1 MAKSGYIKIDRGIL
15 KHWLWEDKPF
25 SKGQAWIDLLL
36 LAVWKESKELYRGE
50 LVERTPG
57 EIFCSIEWLADKWG
71 WNRKT
76 VMRFLDVL
84 ERDNMIT
91 QTRTKKGTTITIV
104 NWTVYQTQGTTERTS
119 EGQAAGHANGHARD
133 NRRDMLGTT
142 EGTHYKNI
150 NKAKE
155 SIKKAE
161 EETRAREAE
170 LDRMIEREKME
181 REMLRNLPPAKLKDP
196 REVNRA
202 WGIPDFEDGDQ

>member
-104 NWTVYQTQGTTERTS
+104 NWTVYQTQGTTQGTS
-119 EGQAAGHANGHARD
+119 EGQAAGHANGHAWD

-202 WGIPDFEDGDQ
+202 WGIPDFEDGDL

>member
-104 NWTVYQTQGTTERTS
+104 NWTVYQTQGTTQGTS

-150 NKAKE
+150 NKAEE

-202 WGIPDFEDGDQ
+202 WGIPDFEDGDL

>member
-104 NWTVYQTQGTTERTS
+104 NWTVYQTQGTTQGTS

-161 EETRAREAE
+161 EETRTREAE